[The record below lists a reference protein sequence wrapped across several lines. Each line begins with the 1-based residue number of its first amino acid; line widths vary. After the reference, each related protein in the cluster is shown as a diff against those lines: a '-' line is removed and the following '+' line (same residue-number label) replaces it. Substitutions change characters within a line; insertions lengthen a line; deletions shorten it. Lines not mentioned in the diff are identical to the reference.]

1 MLGRVWPLHSR
12 LVAFAA
18 SHTRNSGLK
27 HGAQIKNG
35 KKKYFLWTGLKTFF
49 FVETEK
55 KRKMTCF
62 LLVLECFYEFFT
74 AKFCSY
80 PMNEAKYL

>member
-55 KRKMTCF
+55 KTQDDMFFISSRVF
-62 LLVLECFYEFFT
+62 LRIFH
-74 AKFCSY
+74 S
-80 PMNEAKYL
+80 